1 MNKRI
6 MAVAILT
13 LVLTPTFQTLRA
25 EMKEHG
31 HGKRHEMKE
40 KLGLSEDQEKKL
52 ADLRT
57 AEKAELKPLHEK
69 NKAVVEK
76 LKGQIQSKDSDA
88 NIKTT
93 LDELK
98 ANRESM
104 KQVALKYRESRAAI
118 LTPTQ
123 QAKMII
129 AGHEHMKKKGA
140 MMRSKEDQ
148 DEQEDDDK

>member
-25 EMKEHG
+25 EMKEGG

-40 KLGLSEDQEKKL
+40 KLGLTEDQEKKL
-52 ADLRT
+52 ADLRKS
-57 AEKAELKPLHEK
+57 ERDEIKPIREK
-69 NKAVVEK
+69 NQALMEK
-76 LKGQIQSKDSDA
+76 LNRQIKSKSSDA
-88 NIKTT
+88 DIKTT

-104 KQVALKYRESRAAI
+104 KQIALKYRESRAAI

-123 QAKMII
+123 QAKMIV
-129 AGHEHMKKKGA
+129 AGHEHMKNRMEKREERGE
-140 MMRSKEDQ
+140 KE
-148 DEQEDDDK
+148 EQEDDDK

>member
-25 EMKEHG
+25 EMKEGG

-76 LKGQIQSKDSDA
+76 TQRADPKQRQRRQHQNHTGRTQSQPR
-88 NIKTT
+88 I
-93 LDELK
+93 DET
-98 ANRESM
+98 
-104 KQVALKYRESRAAI
+104 SRLEI
-118 LTPTQ
+118 P
-123 QAKMII
+123 
-129 AGHEHMKKKGA
+129 
-140 MMRSKEDQ
+140 
-148 DEQEDDDK
+148 